1 MSPAVSG
8 ARAGLREVGL
18 ILVAALVYFGVR
30 GLSQGRRE
38 LAFADAHT
46 LLDVE
51 RRLGLAWEQALQN
64 AVIDHHTL
72 LTMTNWVYVYGHWPV
87 IAACGVV
94 LYVRD
99 RDRYRVLRN
108 AMIISGLCGFVF
120 FAGFPV
126 APPRFADPG
135 IVDTV
140 TEYSHG
146 YRALQPPALTNM
158 YAAFPSLH
166 AGWNLLVGIVVF
178 RATTRLGIRIF
189 AVAMPLAM
197 AFAVVA
203 TANHWVLDVV
213 GGTVIVLLAL
223 VAAERLAATTIREG
237 ERSRSTG
244 PSARSPV
251 RRRAQVRELPGRAA
265 SRRSARSAGDRG
277 GRASLPGADGSPPPE
292 DVGPRADP
300 VGSLDAGEPV
310 REAAR
315 PR

>member
-1 MSPAVSG
+1 MGSPVSG
-8 ARAGLREVGL
+8 ARAGLRKVAL

-38 LAFADAHT
+38 LAFANAHT

-72 LTMTNWVYVYGHWPV
+72 LTVTNWVYVCGHWPV
-87 IAACGVV
+87 IAACAVV

-108 AMIISGLCGFVF
+108 AMIISASPASSSSPASRLLRRASRIRGSWT
-120 FAGFPV
+120 PS
-126 APPRFADPG
+126 
-135 IVDTV
+135 

-178 RATTRLGIRIF
+178 QATTRLGIRIF

-223 VAAERLAATTIREG
+223 FAAERLATATGREG
-237 ERSRSTG
+237 ERPRRSTG

-251 RRRAQVRELPGRAA
+251 RRRAPVRELPDRSA
-265 SRRSARSAGDRG
+265 SRRRRSESRRSRWTCTSSEGGWKSAT
-277 GRASLPGADGSPPPE
+277 
-292 DVGPRADP
+292 
-300 VGSLDAGEPV
+300 
-310 REAAR
+310 
-315 PR
+315 